1 MLSVETFWLVK
12 RAKRRGCATR
22 LIMNRLLSVNETQ
35 EVYDL
40 NIVASKVVPRFGVF
54 ILRATVFFILG
65 GKNGKKIK

>member
-1 MLSVETFWLVK
+1 
-12 RAKRRGCATR
+12 
-22 LIMNRLLSVNETQ
+22 MNRLLSVNETQ

-54 ILRATVFFILG
+54 ILQATVFFILG